1 LYTAFV
7 VNRLHDKREEVAT
20 ALFFCSLTPE
30 DHHRE
35 LTQPP
40 KLE

>member
-1 LYTAFV
+1 V
-7 VNRLHDKREEVAT
+7 VNRLNDKLEEVAT
-20 ALFFCSLTPE
+20 TLFFCSLTPE

-35 LTQPP
+35 LTPPP